1 MRWLYKAIIV
11 AALGLS
17 VASCQN
23 IRLSCLEQKL
33 QAPNQSNLITIS
45 TEISPV
51 QGGSRTIFQNYVHPG
66 DCLDLNSSYLP

>member
-1 MRWLYKAIIV
+1 MRRLYKAIII

-33 QAPNQSNLITIS
+33 QAANLIAIS
-45 TEISPV
+45 TKISPV
-51 QGGSRTIFQNYVHPG
+51 QGDSRTIFQNYVHPG